1 MKLTVLGSNGW
12 FPANGQLTASYILEY
27 KGTLIVIDAGTGIAN
42 FNLHTDIL
50 EKYDTVHVILSHY
63 HFDHSVGIVYFNRW
77 MTDKHLCFYFPAGK
91 YYQSG
96 AIGFENAIFAKG
108 YNSGSLKGLAKRV
121 SVFEYDENGFT
132 INRIKIKTFAL
143 KHSNP
148 SFALNF
154 DDRFLYCTDT
164 PTDEKVLRENS
175 GCALIAHECWSK
187 TDISGGRHTD
197 FESLSA
203 VLNKIGYTG
212 KILLIHKNPD
222 LSANDYKEM
231 IQNCQ
236 DIAVAMDNDV
246 IKI

>member
-12 FPANGQLTASYILEY
+12 FPANGQLTASYMLEY
-27 KGTLIVIDAGTGIAN
+27 NGSLIIIDAGTGIAN
-42 FNLHTDIL
+42 FYLHKDIL

-63 HFDHSVGIVYFNRW
+63 HFDHSVGIVYLNRW
-77 MTDKHLCFYFPAGK
+77 MTDKQLCFYFPAGK
-91 YYQSG
+91 YYHSG
-96 AIGFENAIFAKG
+96 AIGFENVIFAKD

-143 KHSNP
+143 KHSNT

-154 DDRFLYCTDT
+154 DGKFLYCTDT
-164 PTDEKVLRENS
+164 SVDENVLKENIN
-175 GCALIAHECWSK
+175 CALIAHECWGK

-197 FESLSA
+197 FESLA
-203 VLNKIGYTG
+203 LVLNKIGYAG
-212 KILLIHKNPD
+212 KLLLIHKNPD

-231 IQNCQ
+231 TQNRQ

-246 IKI
+246 IEI

>member
-121 SVFEYDENGFT
+121 SVSEYDENGFT
-132 INRIKIKTFAL
+132 INRIKIKTLAL

-154 DDRFLYCTDT
+154 EDTVVMYSKELNNEYSKSIIEDIKNSVKIDQKYYRDRKWYTKFLQATYRLGS
-164 PTDEKVLRENS
+164 P
-175 GCALIAHECWSK
+175 
-187 TDISGGRHTD
+187 
-197 FESLSA
+197 
-203 VLNKIGYTG
+203 
-212 KILLIHKNPD
+212 IL
-222 LSANDYKEM
+222 
-231 IQNCQ
+231 
-236 DIAVAMDNDV
+236 
-246 IKI
+246 